1 MILFFRNILID
12 RLRINNYRT
21 RQLGIMVENYWRMV
35 VSSLQDMYN
44 ANEVTQFD
52 DDTMAKR
59 MNFDSLSDD
68 QLPNYLLE
76 FQSHLQNINKG
87 NELLESIQNNLTKIL
102 DEQKELEENKENED
116 IQESK
121 DSKSNTDVKA
131 GVAVSSTAA
140 IVTSKSK
147 SEVPISSSVT
157 GADGSIEGRQ
167 YWVSEYNSLDPIV
180 IGSEVAY
187 KPRKGGD
194 GEWFQCEVIK
204 VFPDRIRY
212 EVRDPEPDEL
222 GNTGKV
228 FKCSWK
234 ELILIPTL
242 KSASIRSKTLNY
254 LAGTKVLARYP
265 ETTTFY
271 PAEVIGNKRDGTCRL
286 RFEGEEEVNKET
298 EVPRRLVLPFP
309 MASAT
314 PAKK

>member
-1 MILFFRNILID
+1 
-12 RLRINNYRT
+12 
-21 RQLGIMVENYWRMV
+21 MVENYWRMV
-35 VSSLQDMYN
+35 VSSLQDLYN
-44 ANEVTQFD
+44 ANEATQFD

-59 MNFDSLSDD
+59 MNFDSLPED
-68 QLPNYLLE
+68 QLQNYLLQ
-76 FQSHLQNINKG
+76 FQGHLQNINKG
-87 NELLESIQNNLTKIL
+87 SELIESIQNNLTKIL
-102 DEQKELEENKENED
+102 DEQKKEEENKENED
-116 IQESK
+116 IQGQNDEQSNISSK
-121 DSKSNTDVKA
+121 L
-131 GVAVSSTAA
+131 GVNDSSTTTAA
-140 IVTSKSK
+140 ASASKAK
-147 SEVPISSSVT
+147 SEIPISIAGT
-157 GADGSIEGRQ
+157 NGEGSIGGRQ
-167 YWVSEYNSLDPIV
+167 YWVSQYNSPDPIV
-180 IGSEVAY
+180 TGSEVAY

-204 VFPDRIRY
+204 VFHDRIRY

-254 LAGTKVLARYP
+254 PAGTKVLARYP

-286 RFEGEEEVNKET
+286 RFEGEEEVDKET

-309 MASAT
+309 MASST

>member
-1 MILFFRNILID
+1 
-12 RLRINNYRT
+12 
-21 RQLGIMVENYWRMV
+21 MVENYWRLV
-35 VSSLQDMYN
+35 ISSLQDIYN

-52 DDTMAKR
+52 DDSMLKR
-59 MNFDSLSDD
+59 MNFDSLPED
-68 QLPNYLLE
+68 QLQNYLMQFEGHLE
-76 FQSHLQNINKG
+76 NINKANG
-87 NELLESIQNNLTKIL
+87 SLELAIKNLAELLEQ
-102 DEQKELEENKENED
+102 QRLESEDKEN
-116 IQESK
+116 QQSSSGPSTGTTS
-121 DSKSNTDVKA
+121 DSPTGKTDSSLA
-131 GVAVSSTAA
+131 GVNQ
-140 IVTSKSK
+140 IDNN
-147 SEVPISSSVT
+147 
-157 GADGSIEGRQ
+157 GGRQ
-167 YWVSEYNSLDPIV
+167 YWISQYNSPEPIIV
-180 IGSEVAY
+180 GSEVAY

-204 VFPDRIRY
+204 VHSDKIRY

-242 KSASIRSKTLNY
+242 KNASIKSKTLNY
-254 LAGTKVLARYP
+254 PPGTKVLARYP

-286 RFEGEEEVNKET
+286 RFEGEEEVDKET